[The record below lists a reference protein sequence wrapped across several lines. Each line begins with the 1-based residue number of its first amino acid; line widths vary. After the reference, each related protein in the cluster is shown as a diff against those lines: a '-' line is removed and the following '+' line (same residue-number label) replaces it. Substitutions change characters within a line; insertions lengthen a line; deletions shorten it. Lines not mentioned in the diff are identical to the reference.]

1 MYNTTSNTSAVQQA
15 SFDYTTLNQK
25 TETTTS
31 SVDAQQDRFLKL
43 LVAQLQ
49 SQDPLNPMDNAAT
62 TSQMAQM
69 STVTGIEKLN
79 ATMSQMMLAFS
90 SMQGMQ
96 ASGLIGRQVLTTNSA
111 TQFDGSNPVQFKID
125 MPNGA
130 DKLAIAITDAKG
142 QLVDKFELPSQ
153 TPGTKGFTWDGVLA
167 DGSTAPAGTY
177 HMLAQGE
184 TSGKQI
190 AYDVMTWQKATS
202 IELGSGSTKVLLAD
216 GSKVDFSKITQIQ

>member
-1 MYNTTSNTSAVQQA
+1 MYNATSNTSAVQQA
-15 SFDYTTLNQK
+15 NFDYTTLNQK
-25 TETTTS
+25 STTS
-31 SVDAQQDRFLKL
+31 RTGMEEQQDRFLKL
-43 LVAQLQ
+43 LVKQLQ

-79 ATMSQMMLAFS
+79 ATMSQMMMAFS

-96 ASGLIGRQVLTTNSA
+96 ASGLIGREVLTTNSA
-111 TQFDGSNPVQFKID
+111 AQFDGSKPVQFKVD

-130 DKLAIAITDAKG
+130 DKLAIAITDQNG
-142 QLVDKFELPSQ
+142 MLVDKFELPSQ
-153 TPGTKGFTWDGVLA
+153 TPGNKGFVWDGILA
-167 DGSTAPAGTY
+167 DGTTAPAGTY

-202 IELGSGSTKVLLAD
+202 IELGSGGTKVLLAD